1 MHVRV
6 TIGQTVLLEL
16 ALVITNPFNIYFL
29 CFQPIVLRLTEDG
42 FYEAILDL
50 SHMEAAAFC
59 QCKRAH
65 SFHCPVICRPNC

>member
-1 MHVRV
+1 MPS
-6 TIGQTVLLEL
+6 TYI
-16 ALVITNPFNIYFL
+16 FL

-65 SFHCPVICRPNC
+65 SFRCPVICN